1 MTAASRSPIR
11 RGRKFDQVLAGA
23 RTVFLRD
30 GFERASVDEIA
41 REAGVS
47 KATLYSYF
55 PDKRLLFLEMAMA
68 ECRNHADEATA
79 PINYTDL
86 APEVLRALARRI
98 VSVMSTEIGLRVYRI
113 CVAESERFP
122 ELARAFYRSG
132 PLALRSAL
140 AEYMQLAASRGEL
153 VIDDLDFAAD
163 QFIQLCRAGLHE
175 RLLFNGETKIS
186 PIQQNRTIDGAVALF
201 LALYGAGEGRRYMPP
216 SPCPADQG
224 EIRIQAGC
232 QAGGRAGRAQD
243 DDAS

>member
-23 RTVFLRD
+23 RSVFLRD

-68 ECRNHADEATA
+68 ECRHHADEATA
-79 PINYTDL
+79 PINYADT
-86 APEVLRALARRI
+86 APEVLRATARRI
-98 VSVMSTEIGLRVYRI
+98 VSVLSTEIGLRVYRI
-113 CVAESERFP
+113 CIAEAERFP

-132 PLALRSAL
+132 PLALRTSL
-140 AEYMQLAASRGEL
+140 AEYLQLAASRGEL
-153 VIDDLDFAAD
+153 QIDDFEFAAD

-175 RLLFNGETKIS
+175 RLLFNGETKV
-186 PIQQNRTIDGAVALF
+186 PPVQQDRTIDGAVALF
-201 LALYGAGEGRRYMPP
+201 LALYGTKESPA
-216 SPCPADQG
+216 PCPKAPDG
-224 EIRIQAGC
+224 T
-232 QAGGRAGRAQD
+232 GGDSDRH
-243 DDAS
+243 